1 MVVLTEVSKWY
12 LNQTRILNQVSL
24 ELKKGDFLYVVGGSG
39 AGKST
44 LLRLLATEETPS
56 MGVVSLFG
64 YDLETMPSTTLRGIR
79 QCIGYIPQ
87 NVRLVPDLTV
97 YDNVALSLSLAKHR
111 VLFSQPSLQSTSQAV
126 EGSSVQLSSQSSLH
140 SSGHSLGQY
149 KAHFQAKISE
159 LLNRLG
165 LESKRFKLAGSLSGG
180 EAQRVAVAR
189 ALVRS
194 PELIV
199 ADEPTGAQ
207 DRDFTWSLMDLFLK
221 ANAKGTTVVI
231 ATHDREIVRRV
242 RKRCAILQGGMI
254 SVEENL
260 CIY

>member
-1 MVVLTEVSKWY
+1 MTINPFFFSELSMLFSILWGGGFMVVLTEVSKTY
-12 LNQTRILNQVSL
+12 VNQARILDHVSL

-44 LLRLLATEETPS
+44 LLRILATEELPTS
-56 MGVVSLFG
+56 GTASLFG
-64 YDLETMPSTTLRGIR
+64 YSLETISPTALRAIR
-79 QCIGYIPQ
+79 QSLGYVPQ
-87 NVRLVPDLTV
+87 DVKLIPDLTV
-97 YDNVALSLSLAKHR
+97 YDNVALSLSLAGQK
-111 VLFSQPSLQSTSQAV
+111 VL
-126 EGSSVQLSSQSSLH
+126 SVQA
-140 SSGHSLGQY
+140 
-149 KAHFQAKISE
+149 KAKISE

-165 LESKRFKLAGSLSGG
+165 LEAKRDKLASALSGG

-194 PELIV
+194 PELII

-207 DRDFTWSLMDLFLK
+207 DRDYTWSLMDLFLK

-242 RKRCAILQGGMI
+242 RKRCAVLQGGI
-254 SVEENL
+254 VSLEDNL